1 MLIKE
6 EITILNIIVIVLNN
20 MNKIKIPKEKN
31 FNVIY

>member
-6 EITILNIIVIVLNN
+6 EIAILNIIVIVLNN

>member
-6 EITILNIIVIVLNN
+6 EIAILNIIVIVLNS